1 MSQNNFNGNLPG
13 VERLIQ
19 RIAAAERSQQKE
31 IRITIQ
37 EARELTNDLAA
48 MTAKLGQT
56 VIDIRNSLAQIKDS
70 ASEIEVKVDGGGF
83 K

>member
-1 MSQNNFNGNLPG
+1 MSQNNFNGNLPS

-37 EARELTNDLAA
+37 EARELTNDLAG
-48 MTAKLGQT
+48 MTAKLGQA

-70 ASEIEVKVDGGGF
+70 TSDIEVKVDGGGF